1 MCSLYVC
8 DRTIQVFYPKH
19 SKPIIDKI
27 DSVLA
32 EHYKLDEHQKEFII
46 NFDLQFRRRS
56 DDWQLLYKIVTHH
69 CHDHPSSVIFLV
81 DLFSNATITYQIRC
95 YATTIFNHLKYLV
108 ILASKAC
115 L

>member
-56 DDWQLLYKIVTHH
+56 DD
-69 CHDHPSSVIFLV
+69 
-81 DLFSNATITYQIRC
+81 
-95 YATTIFNHLKYLV
+95 
-108 ILASKAC
+108 
-115 L
+115 

>member
-1 MCSLYVC
+1 MDDLKKNSKMQCVHYTFG

-19 SKPIIDKI
+19 SKPIIDRI

-56 DDWQLLYKIVTHH
+56 DD
-69 CHDHPSSVIFLV
+69 
-81 DLFSNATITYQIRC
+81 
-95 YATTIFNHLKYLV
+95 
-108 ILASKAC
+108 
-115 L
+115 